1 MIFIRVTSSLISS
14 IVDEMTKYNNIRLR
28 IAFPNK
34 SKIVL
39 VVNVLKLNKAAYL
52 SNLKRHKRM
61 LSRILKKASILNA
74 ALVRHLR
81 ATAMII
87 ARIIV

>member
-52 SNLKRHKRM
+52 SNLKRQKRM

-74 ALVRHLR
+74 ALVRHSR
-81 ATAMII
+81 AIAMII